1 MSNLP
6 SLQELE
12 NRLNTGSMPAFI
24 LDMQIYKGMVG
35 RQNQYKF
42 VVNSN
47 DHVPPHVH
55 IAVNDQQIAKYNL
68 LTGEC
73 IESRYPKL
81 NKIFADWFAY
91 GDNREQAKQEW
102 VRFHGSIG
110 AN

>member
-1 MSNLP
+1 MSNLQ

-24 LDMQIYKGMVG
+24 LDMPIYKGAVG

-42 VVNSN
+42 VVNSD
-47 DHVPPHVH
+47 DHMPPHVH
-55 IAVNDQQIAKYNL
+55 ISINDQQIAKYNL

-81 NKIFADWFAY
+81 DRVFADWFAH
-91 GDNREQAKQEW
+91 GENQAKAKDEW
-102 VRFHGSIG
+102 ERFHGAISTS
-110 AN
+110 